1 MWPMELVAKLLCLKI
16 KLVKWGL
23 TRFQVGNR
31 GCCHASPL
39 ESKLWRAPWRQRPPE
54 ENHPAFQVML
64 SGTSAQVPVN
74 GEDKE
79 NFWRQNVLTV
89 QVLVLWTTS
98 HTNMDHFFGDKHS
111 AIVPEK
117 LDSNYIFGQ
126 ISFHQNSCC
135 KSILQI
141 YPEEY
146 SRLSALGPEPAPP
159 WVSLGVLGC
168 NFFGCQ
174 VSFYHDKPAWAL
186 LPTKSIHKCIEPNI
200 SGAWCRK
207 CHFVWTCLRPPKFFV
222 HMQDS
227 LGRLLA
233 IVLFYVSWVDVNRW
247 LACQLIA
254 WGIAV
259 ILLLELQ
266 NRMGCGEKLQWG
278 HHLQLQLEL

>member
-1 MWPMELVAKLLCLKI
+1 MWLIMELVAKLLCLKI
-16 KLVKWGL
+16 EMVKWGL

-146 SRLSALGPEPAPP
+146 SRLSALGPEPSPP
-159 WVSLGVLGC
+159 WVSLGVLGF

-174 VSFYHDKPAWAL
+174 VSFHHDKPAWAL
-186 LPTKSIHKCIEPNI
+186 HCSQQSLSTSALNPIYP
-200 SGAWCRK
+200 
-207 CHFVWTCLRPPKFFV
+207 V
-222 HMQDS
+222 HDAGS
-227 LGRLLA
+227 
-233 IVLFYVSWVDVNRW
+233 
-247 LACQLIA
+247 
-254 WGIAV
+254 V
-259 ILLLELQ
+259 ILFGLASAPQSFPSTCKILWRDFWQ
-266 NRMGCGEKLQWG
+266 
-278 HHLQLQLEL
+278 

>member
-1 MWPMELVAKLLCLKI
+1 MWLIMELVAKLLCLKI
-16 KLVKWGL
+16 EMVKWGL

-39 ESKLWRAPWRQRPPE
+39 ESKLWRAPWRQRPLE

-159 WVSLGVLGC
+159 WGSLDVTFLDARCLSTMISLHEHCTAPSKVYPQVHWTQYIRCMMQEVSFCLDLPLPPKVFRPHAR
-168 NFFGCQ
+168 FFGETFGNSAILCFLGGCQ
-174 VSFYHDKPAWAL
+174 
-186 LPTKSIHKCIEPNI
+186 
-200 SGAWCRK
+200 
-207 CHFVWTCLRPPKFFV
+207 
-222 HMQDS
+222 
-227 LGRLLA
+227 
-233 IVLFYVSWVDVNRW
+233 
-247 LACQLIA
+247 
-254 WGIAV
+254 
-259 ILLLELQ
+259 
-266 NRMGCGEKLQWG
+266 
-278 HHLQLQLEL
+278 

>member
-16 KLVKWGL
+16 KMVKWGL

-31 GCCHASPL
+31 GCCHASPQ
-39 ESKLWRAPWRQRPPE
+39 ESKLWRAPWRQRPLE
-54 ENHPAFQVML
+54 ENHPAFQVIL

-146 SRLSALGPEPAPP
+146 SRLSALGPEPSPP
-159 WVSLGVLGC
+159 WMSLDVTFLDARCLSTMISLHEHCSQQSLFTSALNPIYPVHDAGSVILFGLASAPQSFPSTCKILWRDFNSAILCFLG
-168 NFFGCQ
+168 GCQ
-174 VSFYHDKPAWAL
+174 
-186 LPTKSIHKCIEPNI
+186 
-200 SGAWCRK
+200 
-207 CHFVWTCLRPPKFFV
+207 
-222 HMQDS
+222 
-227 LGRLLA
+227 
-233 IVLFYVSWVDVNRW
+233 
-247 LACQLIA
+247 
-254 WGIAV
+254 
-259 ILLLELQ
+259 
-266 NRMGCGEKLQWG
+266 
-278 HHLQLQLEL
+278 